1 MVEELEKAFSLS
13 FSKIYSKINFVP
25 KMVLKGLLEYSVFI
39 FIFMKSQLVFFDKRM
54 KKLELSW
61 AKLIFSLIKIVDE
74 V

>member
-1 MVEELEKAFSLS
+1 
-13 FSKIYSKINFVP
+13 
-25 KMVLKGLLEYSVFI
+25 MVLKGLLEHSVFI

-61 AKLIFSLIKIVDE
+61 AKLMFSLIKIVDE